1 MTFIKI
7 ENNIVVQKQLTA
19 AEGFVEAPSG
29 VVCGMVHNNG
39 SFDLPDVSTDQLSEW
54 LRQMELSDQIMTR
67 VEEDIITV
75 IGVENLPMSVQ
86 EKYNSKLMLRA
97 NKPA

>member
-1 MTFIKI
+1 MTFVKI

-19 AEGFVEAPSG
+19 TEGFVEAPSN
-29 VVCGMVHNNG
+29 VVCGMVYNNG

-75 IGVENLPMSVQ
+75 IGVENLPTPVQ
-86 EKYNSKLMLRA
+86 EKYNSKLILRA